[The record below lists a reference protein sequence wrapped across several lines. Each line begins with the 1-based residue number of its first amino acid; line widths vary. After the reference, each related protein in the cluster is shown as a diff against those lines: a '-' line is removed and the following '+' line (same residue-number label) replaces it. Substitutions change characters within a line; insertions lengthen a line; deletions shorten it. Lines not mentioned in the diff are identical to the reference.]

1 VRRVILHPGE
11 VGDWVAECPSLPGCV
26 SQASTKEEAIAY
38 VKEAIQAYVAAL
50 ERDNLPVPED
60 PWIRCSWPYELIYV

>member
-11 VGDWVAECPSLPGCV
+11 DDDWVAECPSLPGCV